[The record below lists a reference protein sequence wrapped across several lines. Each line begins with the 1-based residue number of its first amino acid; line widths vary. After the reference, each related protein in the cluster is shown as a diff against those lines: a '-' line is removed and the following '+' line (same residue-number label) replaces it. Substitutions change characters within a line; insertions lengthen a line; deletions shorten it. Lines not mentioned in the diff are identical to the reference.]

1 MPLWPLK
8 LLEPLILEDLLPL
21 AAFAMN
27 NAKSAS
33 IGETPYYLNYGVH
46 PEYDNKLLLRYF
58 SWGPRFDSFGSQS
71 FLVYLSPVLLF
82 PTFQRFTTCRMAV
95 ELISVGS
102 ELHCVINSNKKTD

>member
-1 MPLWPLK
+1 MQLQGVLRHFLNGDHTNW
-8 LLEPLILEDLLPL
+8 EDLLPL

-58 SWGPRFDSFGSQS
+58 S
-71 FLVYLSPVLLF
+71 
-82 PTFQRFTTCRMAV
+82 
-95 ELISVGS
+95 
-102 ELHCVINSNKKTD
+102 